1 MDFELFYPITQE
13 EYENIQ
19 RDKCN
24 GIVKYTITKPLERE
38 DLKDLNKIMAVC
50 GIDDTPRHIGY
61 IDLWDV
67 WQSSNQLYLRH
78 RVHDSTD

>member
-1 MDFELFYPITQE
+1 MDFELFYPITQK

-24 GIVKYTITKPLERE
+24 GIIKYTITKPLERT
-38 DLKDLNKIMAVC
+38 DFKDLNKIMAVC

-67 WQSSNQLYLRH
+67 WQSNNKLYLRH

>member
-13 EYENIQ
+13 EYQNIQ

-24 GIVKYTITKPLERE
+24 GIIKYTVTEPLERT
-38 DLKDLNKIMAVC
+38 DFKDLNKIMAVC

-67 WQSSNQLYLRH
+67 WESSNQLYLRH